1 MTNPPPTTPEGRFA
15 SILLALCHAVAGMGV
30 QNLIANALVVLII
43 NRLRGIQQRVAHLVA
58 QIQAG
63 TFVPRRYPATRKPP
77 TVTRPREPSKL
88 PQKFGWLV
96 PLLPASYGNGYR
108 SQLLHLFR
116 DPEMAA
122 LFAAA
127 PAALRR
133 PLRSLCWMMRIDPPD
148 IFALPQKP
156 KPPRPPRAKKIPP
169 AAPAAPK
176 PEQPAWMPKR
186 TRWTLARIRG
196 SPKTA

>member
-1 MTNPPPTTPEGRFA
+1 MFRA
-15 SILLALCHAVAGMGV
+15 AI
-30 QNLIANALVVLII
+30 
-43 NRLRGIQQRVAHLVA
+43 
-58 QIQAG
+58 
-63 TFVPRRYPATRKPP
+63 RRSRKPP

-96 PLLPASYGNGYR
+96 PLLPASFGNGYR

-133 PLRSLCWMMRIDPPD
+133 PLRSLCWMMRIDPPE

-169 AAPAAPK
+169 AAPAEPK
-176 PEQPAWMPKR
+176 PEQPAWMPRR
-186 TRWTLARIRG
+186 TRWTLTRIRG